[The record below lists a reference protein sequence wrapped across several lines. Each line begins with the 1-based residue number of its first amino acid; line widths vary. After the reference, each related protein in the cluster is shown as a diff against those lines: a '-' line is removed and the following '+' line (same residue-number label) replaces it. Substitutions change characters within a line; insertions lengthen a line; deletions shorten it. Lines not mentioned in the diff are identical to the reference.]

1 MGILPL
7 PQIQIHQ
14 QYGRIGI
21 DADIGQLEIQQPQ
34 ATLEMRTTPSRLEI
48 DADPGKLQIDNTR
61 WHDALGFGLTFNV
74 MSRIYSKAGN
84 IGLQAIAKIVED
96 GNRMAAIQ
104 TGENVFKSLAK
115 ESANQEI
122 EIFKNTV
129 VGEASL
135 DNIDISYESG
145 KFDMHFEAAKLE
157 RNVTVHAPII
167 EYQRG
172 KLDIYMLQQPKL
184 EITPPQIELKI

>member
-21 DADIGQLEIQQPQ
+21 DADMGQLEIQQPR
-34 ATLEMRTTPSRLEI
+34 ATLEIRTTPSRLEI
-48 DADPGKLQIDNTR
+48 DAEPGMLLIDNTR
-61 WHDALGFGLTFNV
+61 WHDALGFGPSLDV
-74 MSRIYSKAGN
+74 MSRIYSKASN
-84 IGLQAIAKIVED
+84 IALQAISKIVEE

-104 TGENVFKSLAK
+104 TGENVIKSLAK
-115 ESANQEI
+115 ESVNEEI
-122 EIFKNTV
+122 VIFKGTV

-135 DNIDISYESG
+135 DNIDINYEPG
-145 KFDMHFEAAKLE
+145 KFDRHFEAAKVE

-184 EITPPQIELKI
+184 EITPPQIDLKF